1 MTTEFI
7 YVGVIVVFAGL
18 AAVALFLPFWL
29 FRLLVIAIT
38 AVVVAAPLTLVFYQ
52 SFLTAPFF
60 DASAKISLGAYG
72 FVFSD
77 PDFWTALV
85 TTLAVAGGMTLIA
98 VPLGAVLA
106 FLMVRTDVPGRS
118 WLEPV
123 IMIPIFVSA
132 VVLAFG
138 YVVSMGPVG
147 FLSTAVRGWFG
158 AAPWNIY
165 ALPSLI
171 AIAGLSHVPH
181 VYLYT
186 AAALRG
192 LGSDVEEAARVV
204 GAKPWTVA
212 LDVSLPM
219 VLPAILFAG
228 VLVFFLGFELF
239 GLPLVLGDP
248 QGLLVLSTYLF
259 KLTNKLGVPS
269 YQLMAVVV
277 VTIVAMT
284 APLVYLQRL
293 LLRQAQRYVSVR
305 GKGARSSPL
314 RLGPWRW
321 PAFLIIA
328 LWFAVTVVIP
338 IAGITLR
345 SFVETWGEGIALSE
359 VLTLDHYREL
369 IEYPNVVRGMINTF
383 GIGVIGGALAVVF
396 YTAIAL
402 AIHRWQSGWT
412 RVVDYLAMVPRAMPG
427 LVAGLAMLWI
437 FLFVK
442 PLTPLKETLIAVWLA
457 YTIVWLAYGMRLVSG
472 TLLQVAPELEEAART
487 MGASEMQVKR
497 DVTVPLIRYGM
508 LASWLLVFLIFV
520 REYSTGIYLLA
531 PGTEVIGS
539 LLVSL
544 WGTGAIDLV
553 SALSVVNVVMISV
566 GLLVAVRLGVRLHG

>member
-1 MTTEFI
+1 VATELI
-7 YVGVIVVFAGL
+7 YALVIILFALL
-18 AAVALFLPFWL
+18 AAGALFLPFAV
-29 FRLLVIAIT
+29 FRVIVIAIT
-38 AVVVAAPLTLVFYQ
+38 AVVVAAPLSLVIYQ

-60 DASAKISLGAYG
+60 QATAGLSLGAYR
-72 FVFSD
+72 FVFAD
-77 PDFWTALV
+77 PDYWSALF
-85 TTLAVAGGMTLIA
+85 TTLAIASGMTLIA
-98 VPLGAVLA
+98 IPLGAVLA
-106 FLMVRTDVPGRS
+106 FLMVRTDVPGRR

-123 IMIPIFVSA
+123 ILIPIFVSA

-138 YVVSMGPVG
+138 YVVALGPVG
-147 FLSTAVRGWFG
+147 FLSTTVRGWFG
-158 AAPWNIY
+158 GVPWNIY

-171 AIAGLSHVPH
+171 VIAGLSHVPH

-192 LGSDVEEAARVV
+192 LGSDVEEAARVA
-204 GAKPWTVA
+204 GAKPWAVA
-212 LDVSLPM
+212 IDVSLPM
-219 VLPAILFAG
+219 VLPAMLFAG

-293 LLRQAQRYVSVR
+293 LLRQAQRYVAVG
-305 GKGARSSPL
+305 GKGVRSTPL

-321 PAFLIIA
+321 PAFLAIA
-328 LWFAVTVVIP
+328 LWFVVTVVVP
-338 IAGITLR
+338 VAGITLR
-345 SFVETWGEGIALSE
+345 SFVQTWGEGVTLSE

-369 IEYPNVVRGMINTF
+369 VEYPNVVRGMFNTF
-383 GIGVIGGALAVVF
+383 GIGVIGGAVAVTF

-412 RVVDYLAMVPRAMPG
+412 RVVDYLVMVPRAMPG

-442 PLTPLKETLIAVWLA
+442 PLTPLKETMVAVWLA

-487 MGASEMQVKR
+487 IGASDTQVKR
-497 DVTVPLIRYGM
+497 DVTLPLIRYGM

-553 SALSVVNVVMISV
+553 SALSVVNVAMICF
-566 GLLVAVRLGVRLHG
+566 GLLIAVRLGVRLHG